1 MRRSLPFLFALAAL
15 SACNPTGNIPSITGV
30 THFRFSNFVTDA
42 AGIDVFDQSGLIIGN
57 TGFAGASLY
66 SQLNA
71 DSSVFTLKQTTD
83 AFQVGVD
90 SVLLL
95 ADRRYTLYGL
105 GKLSTSKILLTSS
118 DTVLATAG
126 HYKIRFIHG
135 VQTYSPF
142 TIDFFDDTTSSLTG
156 LTPTWPGLSYG
167 TASLYV
173 SVDTGV
179 RRIRLTKGGVPTTL
193 LLDTTLAT
201 AIPSGAVVTLVATNI
216 PPGNAG
222 YQIGI
227 ITDTMP

>member
-1 MRRSLPFLFALAAL
+1 MRAWVAIELFDPAQQLIGRAVGRQL
-15 SACNPTGNIPSITGV
+15 
-30 THFRFSNFVTDA
+30 
-42 AGIDVFDQSGLIIGN
+42 DQFIGN
-57 TGFAGASLY
+57 TGFGGASLY

-71 DSSVFTLKQTTD
+71 GPSVFTLKQTTD

-90 SVLLL
+90 STSLI

-118 DTVLATAG
+118 DTLLAAAG
-126 HYKIRFIHG
+126 FYKIRFIHG

-142 TIDFFDDTTSSLTG
+142 TIDFFDDTTASLTG

-179 RRIRLTKGGVPTTL
+179 RRIRLTKGGTPATL
-193 LLDTTLAT
+193 LLDTTLAS